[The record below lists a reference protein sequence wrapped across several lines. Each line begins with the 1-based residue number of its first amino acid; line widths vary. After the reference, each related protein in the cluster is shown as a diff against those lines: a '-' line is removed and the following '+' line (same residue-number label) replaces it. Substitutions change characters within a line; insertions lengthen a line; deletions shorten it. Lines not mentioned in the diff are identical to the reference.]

1 MSTTQ
6 DIGDAEIRNTVCFQ
20 GAHSLV
26 KDTSTVKL
34 RLSWSHA
41 MDAQRGVSKALE
53 ERMPELQ
60 SRKCLPGRGRVVQ
73 AEKKQLM

>member
-26 KDTSTVKL
+26 KDTSPVKL

-41 MDAQRGVSKALE
+41 MDAPRGLSKALE
-53 ERMPELQ
+53 ERMRELQ
-60 SRKCLPGRGRVVQ
+60 SLCLPGRRRVVQ